1 MKTLFLAASLFVCVS
16 SASALVSPW
25 NFLNM
30 ADDPWEI
37 QAVEEVVEE
46 IPAVVVSGSFNA

>member
-1 MKTLFLAASLFVCVS
+1 MKTLFLAASLFACVS
-16 SASALVSPW
+16 SAHALVSPW

-37 QAVEEVVEE
+37 QTVEEVVEE
-46 IPAVVVSGSFNA
+46 PSLVSSSFSA